1 MQGLAYLFSDPVIAG
16 VALLTVV
23 GVLVARFAGAR
34 PLETRV
40 RILRGIWAVAFVTLA
55 MWGMQQER
63 KVQAAPAA
71 PDAEATVAVAVKGA
85 TRYVSPAQAFR
96 HSATLWVVL
105 GAGLCF
111 ALVEML
117 VLRRGRDD
125 G

>member
-16 VALLTVV
+16 VALLLVV

-63 KVQAAPAA
+63 IVQAAATEPGI
-71 PDAEATVAVAVKGA
+71 EASVAVSTKGD
-85 TRYVSPAQAFR
+85 TRYVTPAQAFR
-96 HSATLWVVL
+96 QSAVLWVVL
-105 GAGLCF
+105 GAGLTF

-117 VLRRGRDD
+117 VLRRDRGV
-125 G
+125 